1 MQFNSGPVE
10 FRNVKLKPLESG
22 DVFNGRDLTGWQE
35 FPGKQ
40 SKFSVTPEH
49 TIRVQ
54 NGPGQLEFQ
63 NSLGDF
69 VLQLEIYSGGKHL
82 NSGIFFRNIPGEHW
96 QGYESQVQN
105 GFKNDDRSQPIDCGT
120 GGFYRRQNAR
130 KVVPNDFEWFAETLV
145 VSGDHMATWINGYQ
159 VSDWTD
165 ARPPH
170 ENPRQGLRRA
180 AGTLTIQGHDA
191 TTDLQ
196 FRKLR
201 TAEMTP
207 R

>member
-1 MQFNSGPVE
+1 M
-10 FRNVKLKPLESG
+10 
-22 DVFNGRDLTGWQE
+22 
-35 FPGKQ
+35 
-40 SKFSVTPEH
+40 
-49 TIRVQ
+49 
-54 NGPGQLEFQ
+54 
-63 NSLGDF
+63 
-69 VLQLEIYSGGKHL
+69 
-82 NSGIFFRNIPGEHW
+82 
-96 QGYESQVQN
+96 QN
-105 GFKNDDRSQPIDCGT
+105 GFRNNDRSQPIDCGT

-165 ARPPH
+165 TRPPH